1 MNQPSVILFA
11 KDVAQQLLHNAQE
24 LSKEPGIKAFCSALA
39 AELANIQQCLEKLG
53 DAQNDAAGEHRVL
66 TLLDNLGQLCQWPTV
81 RSPAPSGLGNTIDCR
96 RRYPTLIRTSTR
108 TKKVMKDFAADPR
121 AKKGRVGLLK
131 FLKAFGKPKKTVA
144 GPELSELNP
153 ADAQQQ
159 QDDYQAY
166 IRVLYASLASYYLC
180 RRQDDRR
187 EIATNL
193 RLNGCCSPG
202 ELADSV
208 NFRLFFLD
216 HPHDNDSNG
225 SSQWQDTQICVLRR
239 RRIKLNTE
247 QADTSGTQSGK
258 VISTDAFCGIITNRN
273 RSQLK
278 LAVSDDGLVF
288 HGSAPL
294 SRGFLLSASSVSLA
308 KLLKITKLS
317 WKMKLLLS
325 YFLAKAVWQYYDSD
339 WMQREWTKEMVH
351 FMFEQRSKTPK
362 GIFINEPFLSARFD
376 SRQPAQE
383 KDNEF
388 RSHLLPKILALGI
401 MFLEI
406 ELGIDIKDHRMPEDL
421 GPGGEPAVNADHIAA
436 MEVFNETEW
445 DKRETFGVFRHVIG
459 ACLIPDDFKP
469 FLDDIQG
476 LRDALK
482 KHILNPL
489 QNFYKDAWE
498 NPDTSHVRPIEI
510 DISGPSRPGAIEEGV
525 RSVLPPVPS
534 ATPWKMSSLLDGV
547 MPVSTSIP
555 PNKRILSTRS
565 FPSDDWFQELDKLN
579 SVLRVKPKERH
590 GPYQPVKIAILDTGV
605 SEDFADFVKGYKDFV
620 SNDDYN
626 WQDNTGH
633 GTNAVRLIQKVYN
646 MAEIYIGRVFE
657 AHRATANTATL
668 MAQAIRHAKGRWKVD
683 IIVMPSGFRSENRD
697 MEIAI
702 DEARNDHILIFA
714 PASNYGN
721 VVEIAF
727 PGRLYRDFKLL
738 CMFCTD
744 HNVRAPL
751 NFNPSV
757 MRDARYSFA
766 ILGCDIVLPHVTEPL
781 SGTSYATMIGAA
793 VAGRILDFTRHRD
806 TCERIRRL
814 EKLKTVEGMSAVFL
828 KMAKNAVDNG
838 YHCIAPWKI
847 LPPEIP
853 GESNQETKDEKRSRE
868 RADVCETISRAL
880 EDGR

>member
-1 MNQPSVILFA
+1 M
-11 KDVAQQLLHNAQE
+11 
-24 LSKEPGIKAFCSALA
+24 
-39 AELANIQQCLEKLG
+39 
-53 DAQNDAAGEHRVL
+53 
-66 TLLDNLGQLCQWPTV
+66 
-81 RSPAPSGLGNTIDCR
+81 
-96 RRYPTLIRTSTR
+96 
-108 TKKVMKDFAADPR
+108 
-121 AKKGRVGLLK
+121 
-131 FLKAFGKPKKTVA
+131 
-144 GPELSELNP
+144 
-153 ADAQQQ
+153 
-159 QDDYQAY
+159 
-166 IRVLYASLASYYLC
+166 
-180 RRQDDRR
+180 
-187 EIATNL
+187 
-193 RLNGCCSPG
+193 
-202 ELADSV
+202 
-208 NFRLFFLD
+208 
-216 HPHDNDSNG
+216 
-225 SSQWQDTQICVLRR
+225 
-239 RRIKLNTE
+239 
-247 QADTSGTQSGK
+247 
-258 VISTDAFCGIITNRN
+258 DAFCEIITNRK

-288 HGSAPL
+288 QGPGPL
-294 SRGFLLSASSVSLA
+294 SQGFLLSASSVSLA

-351 FMFEQRSKTPK
+351 FMFERRSKTPK
-362 GIFINEPFLSARFD
+362 GIFINEPFLSARLD

-383 KDNEF
+383 KDSEF

-510 DISGPSRPGAIEEGV
+510 DIPGPSRPEATEEGV
-525 RSVLPPVPS
+525 RSVLPPPVPS
-534 ATPWKMSSLLDGV
+534 ATPWLMSPLPDGV
-547 MPVSTSIP
+547 MPAST
-555 PNKRILSTRS
+555 STRS

-590 GPYQPVKIAILDTGV
+590 NLYQPVKIAILDTGV
-605 SEDFADFVKGYKDFV
+605 SEDFIDFVKGYKDFV
-620 SNDDYN
+620 SKEDYD

-657 AHRATANTATL
+657 DHRATMNTATL
-668 MAQAIRHAKGRWKVD
+668 MAQAIRHAKDRWKVD
-683 IIVMPSGFRSENRD
+683 IIVMPSGFKSENLD

-721 VVEIAF
+721 FVEIAF

-738 CMFCTD
+738 CMFCTGP
-744 HNVRAPL
+744 NVRAHL
-751 NFNPSV
+751 DLNPSV
-757 MRDARYSFA
+757 LRDARYSFA
-766 ILGCDIVLPHVTEPL
+766 ILGCDIVLPYVAEPL

-793 VAGRILDFTRHRD
+793 VAGRILDFTRHKD
-806 TCERIRRL
+806 TCERIRRVD
-814 EKLKTVEGMSAVFL
+814 KLKTVEGMSAVFSR
-828 KMAKNAVDNG
+828 MVNGVVDNG
-838 YHCIAPWKI
+838 YHCMAPWKI
-847 LPPEIP
+847 LPPETL
-853 GESNQETKDEKRSRE
+853 GESNRETRDEKRSRE

-880 EDGR
+880 ESPYGR